1 MTDATH
7 LALIKNK
14 YTSLW
19 EEFFNQRI
27 KRKNFR
33 FQLLNPWPA
42 DSLPFVGLLLKFK
55 SEKPIDIKSDVT
67 IRYGREE
74 YMAGL
79 IKIMIDKIITQK
91 AKGNVTMINLT
102 KTKLI
107 LKGVNPD
114 KFTAASEDDSAII
127 QKVRIIAKEMGVLV

>member
-1 MTDATH
+1 M
-7 LALIKNK
+7 
-14 YTSLW
+14 
-19 EEFFNQRI
+19 
-27 KRKNFR
+27 
-33 FQLLNPWPA
+33 
-42 DSLPFVGLLLKFK
+42 
-55 SEKPIDIKSDVT
+55 KSDVT
-67 IRYGREE
+67 IKYGMEE

-114 KFTAASEDDSAII
+114 KFTAASEDDSAVI
-127 QKVRIIAKEMGVLV
+127 QKVRVIGKEMGVLV

>member
-1 MTDATH
+1 
-7 LALIKNK
+7 
-14 YTSLW
+14 
-19 EEFFNQRI
+19 
-27 KRKNFR
+27 
-33 FQLLNPWPA
+33 
-42 DSLPFVGLLLKFK
+42 
-55 SEKPIDIKSDVT
+55 
-67 IRYGREE
+67 
-74 YMAGL
+74 MAGL

-127 QKVRIIAKEMGVLV
+127 QKVRVIGKEMGVLV

>member
-1 MTDATH
+1 
-7 LALIKNK
+7 
-14 YTSLW
+14 
-19 EEFFNQRI
+19 
-27 KRKNFR
+27 
-33 FQLLNPWPA
+33 
-42 DSLPFVGLLLKFK
+42 
-55 SEKPIDIKSDVT
+55 
-67 IRYGREE
+67 
-74 YMAGL
+74 MAGL